1 MRRMVIVWVGMVC
14 LMATAMAKGQN
25 KNYQEYIEMYKEL
38 AISEMEK
45 FHIPASITLAQ
56 GLLESSAGRSTLAKY
71 YNNHFGIKC
80 GRSWNGAKT
89 YHHDDRP
96 NECFREYDHAKQ
108 SYEDHSL
115 FLTRNPRYAPLFRLE
130 MTDYKAWAHGL
141 KKAGYATNP
150 CYGELLVRLIEDYEL
165 YEYDHMKIKKS
176 TRKTTEVKVVK
187 VVGNS
192 KKQVVGEHRTYI
204 TNDIVYVVAR
214 KGDTWN
220 GLAKELGIAA
230 KKLVKYNDLYE
241 GYKLRAG
248 DIVYLKKKNKKAEV
262 GKTAHV
268 VRAGESMHSISQK
281 YGIRLKNLYKMN
293 KMDGNDDMPEPG
305 RVLRIR

>member
-1 MRRMVIVWVGMVC
+1 
-14 LMATAMAKGQN
+14 MAKGQN
-25 KNYQEYIEMYKEL
+25 KGYWEYIEMYKEL

-56 GLLESSAGRSTLAKY
+56 GLLESGAGRSTLAKY

-89 YHHDDRP
+89 YHDDDRP

-150 CYGELLVRLIEDYEL
+150 RYGELLVKLIEDYEL
-165 YEYDHMKIKKS
+165 YEYDRIKIKVATHKP
-176 TRKTTEVKVVK
+176 TEVKVVQFIR
-187 VVGNS
+187 NT

-204 TNDIVYVVAR
+204 ANGIVYVVAR
-214 KGDTWN
+214 HGDTWG
-220 GLAKELGIAA
+220 GLAKELGIPA

-248 DIVYLKKKNKKAEV
+248 DIVYLKKKNKKAEA
-262 GKTAHV
+262 GKTVHV